1 MNEKLDKM
9 TEEFLLELDG
19 IAPKEIEQI
28 KIEWLKELTERKS
41 ELKDF
46 ESAINYVNA
55 VCDVAINR
63 AKRKMVV
70 A

>member
-9 TEEFLLELDG
+9 TKEFLLKLDG
-19 IAPKEIEQI
+19 FVPKEIEQI